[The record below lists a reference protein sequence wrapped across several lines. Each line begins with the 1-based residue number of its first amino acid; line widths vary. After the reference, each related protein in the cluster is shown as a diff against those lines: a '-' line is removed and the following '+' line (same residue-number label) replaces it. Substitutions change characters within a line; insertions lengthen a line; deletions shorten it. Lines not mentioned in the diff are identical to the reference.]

1 MQIELQGKIVE
12 LAGETSAVT
21 KSVMDAVAAN
31 GGAVEMGA
39 ATVADILIVS
49 FPLLPLAP
57 YDPSVLLETAKITGE
72 AMAARGSGR
81 IVFLVSAAAGM
92 PMRRHPE
99 FSVAMAGVMA
109 TVRTLA
115 MRLGP
120 HVLVN
125 AVGVGA
131 VAVGAVGEAL
141 VAGDAAMLG
150 HASVKRPGTIAE
162 ITDTVLFFCDPLN
175 TYATGQMLSVDG
187 GWSAGYGRSF

>member
-1 MQIELQGKIVE
+1 MQIELNNTLVE
-12 LAGETSAVT
+12 FAGE
-21 KSVMDAVAAN
+21 MNAVANAAAAALRDN
-31 GGAVEMGA
+31 GASTEMGT

-49 FPLLPLAP
+49 LPLLPDANFSAAP
-57 YDPSVLLETAKITGE
+57 LLETARITGE
-72 AMAARGSGR
+72 AMFARRSGR

-99 FSVAMAGVMA
+99 FSVAMASVMA

-131 VAVGAVGEAL
+131 VGEPL
-141 VAGDAAMLG
+141 LAGDAAMLG
-150 HASVKRPGTIAE
+150 HASVKRPGTVAE
-162 ITDTVLFFCDPLN
+162 VTDTVLFFCDPLN
-175 TYATGQMLSVDG
+175 TYTTGQLLSVDG